1 MATLNESRF
10 REAVRTAQAKEVR
23 MNAFDIAVFSQISS
37 IGTDGL
43 GSCSVVLIVSPHAA
57 ILGHVAPQPDNADG
71 NDPYAG
77 DKHVQ
82 AFMDRLTEYYV
93 QCRNFF
99 PNSPCSWVVCAVF
112 GNSVALPDQQN
123 IMEMKLRA
131 VGLNVDTSKTYRVPT
146 LRDHR
151 DRGSV
156 FVDAT
161 GSTIQV
167 YVEDRVVQVIQ
178 KVSASATAQSYAISS
193 SNTPLTTLPSTTT
206 VPQQQTQQIPS
217 IWIWNYQYN
226 RYYRMIGDA
235 VEWAPPS

>member
-1 MATLNESRF
+1 MATLGESRF

-77 DKHVQ
+77 DNHVQ
-82 AFMDRLTEYYV
+82 LFMDRLTEYYV

-146 LRDHR
+146 LRDNQ

-167 YVEDRVVQVIQ
+167 PILRDVFLEYPFDDFALDDYGAPAADSANSIYLDLESPIQ
-178 KVSASATAQSYAISS
+178 
-193 SNTPLTTLPSTTT
+193 PLL
-206 VPQQQTQQIPS
+206 QDD
-217 IWIWNYQYN
+217 WNCG
-226 RYYRMIGDA
+226 R
-235 VEWAPPS
+235 

>member
-1 MATLNESRF
+1 MATFNESRF

-23 MNAFDIAVFSQISS
+23 MNAFDIAVFSRTSS

-57 ILGHVAPQPDNADG
+57 ILGHIAPQPHNADG

-77 DKHVQ
+77 DNHVRL
-82 AFMDRLTEYYV
+82 FMDRLTEYYV
-93 QCRNFF
+93 QCQNFF
-99 PNSPCSWVVCAVF
+99 PHSPYSWVVCAVF

-161 GSTIQV
+161 GSAIQV

-178 KVSASATAQSYAISS
+178 KSLQ
-193 SNTPLTTLPSTTT
+193 
-206 VPQQQTQQIPS
+206 
-217 IWIWNYQYN
+217 
-226 RYYRMIGDA
+226 
-235 VEWAPPS
+235 

>member
-23 MNAFDIAVFSQISS
+23 MNAFDMAVFSQTSS

-57 ILGHVAPQPDNADG
+57 ILGHVAPQPDNADR

-77 DKHVQ
+77 DNHVRL
-82 AFMDRLTEYYV
+82 FMDRLTEYYV

-99 PNSPCSWVVCAVF
+99 PNSPYSWVVCAVF

-178 KVSASATAQSYAISS
+178 KVSASATAQSYATSS
-193 SNTPLTTLPSTTT
+193 SNTPLTTVPSTTT
-206 VPQQQTQQIPS
+206 VPQQQTQQTPS
-217 IWIWNYQYN
+217 TWIWSSQYN
-226 RYYRMIGDA
+226 RYYRMIGTA

>member
-77 DKHVQ
+77 DNHIHL
-82 AFMDRLTEYYV
+82 FMDRLTEYYV
-93 QCRNFF
+93 QCRGFF
-99 PNSPCSWVVCAVF
+99 PNSPYSWVVCAVF

-178 KVSASATAQSYAISS
+178 KVSASATAQSHVISS
-193 SNTPLTTLPSTTT
+193 SDTPLTTLPSTTT

-217 IWIWNYQYN
+217 TWTWSPQYN
-226 RYYRMIGDA
+226 RYYRMIGTE
-235 VEWAPPS
+235 VQWAPPS